1 MSSGAPPECDPP
13 VIRAIPSVSPAGS
26 SGFLSHAVGVA
37 CAAGALAAKAP
48 ATPDADEARQ
58 AANKELS
65 RPIYRNSPDLW
76 DRFWEWI
83 KEHFNTGSM
92 VPGVPSWVSTAI
104 VIVVGAVV
112 IALLILLLT
121 RISSER
127 RVTTP
132 SLSVLIDD
140 RDADALTRAADEAAE
155 RADFAT
161 AVVERFRAIIRSLD
175 ERGIID
181 EYPGMTA
188 LEAATLTHQ
197 ALGDHQVVPPLYG
210 AAHLFDAVLYGHVV
224 STQSQDEQ
232 MRVLADQVAR
242 TTLPAKH
249 HQPLVT
255 TSATVPGAPA

>member
-175 ERGIID
+175 EHGVID

-188 LEAATLTHQ
+188 LEAAALTHQ
-197 ALGDHQVVPPLYG
+197 SLGEHPVVAPLYE
-210 AAHLFDAVLYGHVV
+210 AAHLFDAVLYGRVV
-224 STQSQDEQ
+224 STRTQDQQ
-232 MRVLADQVAR
+232 MRELAEQVAQVTVPVGR
-242 TTLPAKH
+242 QDALVGAPVTL
-249 HQPLVT
+249 
-255 TSATVPGAPA
+255 PGAPA